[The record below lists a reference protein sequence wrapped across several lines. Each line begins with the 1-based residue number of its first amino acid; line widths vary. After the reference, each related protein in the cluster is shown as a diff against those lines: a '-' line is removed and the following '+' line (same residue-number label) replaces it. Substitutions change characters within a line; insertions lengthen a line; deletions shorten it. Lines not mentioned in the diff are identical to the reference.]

1 MNKERRARIYL
12 IIAFT
17 IFFINLLNV
26 DFNNLAWQIN
36 SKHYINMLV
45 ATVVFAVIFI
55 LNKKNNNS

>member
-1 MNKERRARIYL
+1 MNKERRIRIYL

-26 DFNNLAWQIN
+26 DVANLSWKLN

-45 ATVVFAVIFI
+45 AAFVFATIFI

>member
-1 MNKERRARIYL
+1 MNKERRIRIYL

-26 DFNNLAWQIN
+26 DFDNLAWNIN
-36 SKHYINMLV
+36 SKHYINMIV
-45 ATVVFAVIFI
+45 ATVVFAIIFI

>member
-1 MNKERRARIYL
+1 MNKERRVRIYL

-26 DFNNLAWQIN
+26 DFDNLAWNIN

-45 ATVVFAVIFI
+45 ATVVFAIIFI

>member
-1 MNKERRARIYL
+1 MNKERRVRIYL

>member
-1 MNKERRARIYL
+1 MNKERRVRIYL

-26 DFNNLAWQIN
+26 DVANLSWINN

-45 ATVVFAVIFI
+45 AALVFTIIFI

>member
-1 MNKERRARIYL
+1 MNKERRVRIYL

-26 DFNNLAWQIN
+26 DVANLSWVNN

-45 ATVVFAVIFI
+45 AALVFTTIFI
-55 LNKKNNNS
+55 LNKKKQ

>member
-1 MNKERRARIYL
+1 MNKERRVRIYL

-26 DFNNLAWQIN
+26 DVANLSWESN

-45 ATVVFAVIFI
+45 AALVFTTIFI

>member
-17 IFFINLLNV
+17 IFFINILNV
-26 DFNNLAWQIN
+26 DFDNLSWEIN

-45 ATVVFAVIFI
+45 ASVVFAIIFI

>member
-26 DFNNLAWQIN
+26 DFDNLSWVIN
-36 SKHYINMLV
+36 SKHYVNMLIAV
-45 ATVVFAVIFI
+45 LVFAIIFI